1 MHLNFIS
8 LILDSFSLFSIFKNA
23 ISKYKHNY
31 KYMQSNFQKRK
42 INIRIKHILINDKN
56 YIFKILYKQKFII

>member
-1 MHLNFIS
+1 
-8 LILDSFSLFSIFKNA
+8 
-23 ISKYKHNY
+23 
-31 KYMQSNFQKRK
+31 MQSNFQKRK

>member
-23 ISKYKHNY
+23 RSKYKHNY
-31 KYMQSNFQKRK
+31 KHMQSNFQKRK